1 MSSARLLG
9 IVAVFCAVV
18 TLSLPAHAQQ
28 PILIVERERLLTASL
43 AGKDVLA
50 QDEEVRSRLEK
61 EGQQLDEDFRSE
73 ELELTQL
80 RPNIPPEEF
89 RVLADA
95 FDAKVVA
102 TRLQQKDTV
111 EEENHLVQQRHNEF
125 FAALGPV
132 LFQIMSEKA
141 ASAIIDADRVLV
153 ANQSLNI
160 TQEVIKRLDEE
171 YLAGQNAQDVPEDNN

>member
-80 RPNIPPEEF
+80 RPNIP
-89 RVLADA
+89 
-95 FDAKVVA
+95 
-102 TRLQQKDTV
+102 QKNFGCSRT
-111 EEENHLVQQRHNEF
+111 HLM
-125 FAALGPV
+125 LK
-132 LFQIMSEKA
+132 S
-141 ASAIIDADRVLV
+141 
-153 ANQSLNI
+153 
-160 TQEVIKRLDEE
+160 
-171 YLAGQNAQDVPEDNN
+171 

>member
-1 MSSARLLG
+1 M
-9 IVAVFCAVV
+9 
-18 TLSLPAHAQQ
+18 
-28 PILIVERERLLTASL
+28 
-43 AGKDVLA
+43 
-50 QDEEVRSRLEK
+50 
-61 EGQQLDEDFRSE
+61 
-73 ELELTQL
+73 
-80 RPNIPPEEF
+80 
-89 RVLADA
+89 LADA